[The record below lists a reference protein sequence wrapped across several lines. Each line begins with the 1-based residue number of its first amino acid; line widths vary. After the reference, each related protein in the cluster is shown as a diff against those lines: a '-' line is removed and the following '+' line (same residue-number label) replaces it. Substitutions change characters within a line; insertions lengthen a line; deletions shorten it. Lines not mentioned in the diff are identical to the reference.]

1 MQNATFEFSH
11 PLGLYNIK
19 RNDQAGTASGV
30 AMIPALPNHCT
41 GPQGPNGIEKA
52 NLHVDGLP

>member
-19 RNDQAGTASGV
+19 RNDQAGTASG
-30 AMIPALPNHCT
+30 AAKKPALPKHCT
-41 GPQGPNGIEKA
+41 RPQGPNGIEKT
-52 NLHVDGLP
+52 NLHMDGLP